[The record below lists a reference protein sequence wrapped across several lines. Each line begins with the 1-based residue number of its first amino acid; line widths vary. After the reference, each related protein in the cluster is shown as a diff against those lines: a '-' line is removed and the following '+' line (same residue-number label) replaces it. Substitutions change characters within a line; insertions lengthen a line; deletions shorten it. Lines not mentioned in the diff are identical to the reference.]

1 MDENHTQAQVQAGMP
16 FLVQL
21 QNIFGV
27 ATNYIAPTHPSL
39 PSYLMITGGS
49 FFGVTDDAAPG
60 SHSISRTSVFGAAVE
75 RARPHAP
82 ITSR

>member
-49 FFGVTDDAAPG
+49 FLR
-60 SHSISRTSVFGAAVE
+60 SHGRC
-75 RARPHAP
+75 RARVALDFQN
-82 ITSR
+82 ICVRRCG